1 MFCSLQEVHP
11 LFLRL
16 QTSET
21 NQAIVIKSLLQRNA
35 WFNFSVVASEA
46 EGSDA
51 FVEHLRRELV
61 PGTLGWNIKHDIRFT
76 PEKAESE
83 HILRDVLKPSGSEL
97 ESYVVVIHC
106 SPTEAAKLFRN
117 AKQLLGEGYALIGTE
132 SLKTNDEELL
142 KDYPTGLL
150 IVEHSDKF
158 DLQAKL
164 EDALSLISRASRKI
178 GMEEYK
184 PSIVSCWEK
193 PEDNEMEKAREL
205 YS

>member
-1 MFCSLQEVHP
+1 MFCSFQEVHP

-21 NQAIVIKSLLQRNA
+21 NQAIVIKSLLLRNA

-61 PGTLGWNIKHDIRFT
+61 PTKGWNIKHDIRFT
-76 PEKAESE
+76 PEEAETGRV
-83 HILRDVLKPSGSEL
+83 LRQVLRASGSDI
-97 ESYVVVIHC
+97 ESYVVVLHC
-106 SPTEAAKLFRN
+106 TPTEASHLFRN

-150 IVEHSDKF
+150 IVEHSDIF
-158 DLQAKL
+158 ELQPHL

-178 GMEEYK
+178 GMEEYT
-184 PSIVSCWEK
+184 PPMVSCWEK
-193 PEDNEMEKAREL
+193 PEDKEMEKAKEL